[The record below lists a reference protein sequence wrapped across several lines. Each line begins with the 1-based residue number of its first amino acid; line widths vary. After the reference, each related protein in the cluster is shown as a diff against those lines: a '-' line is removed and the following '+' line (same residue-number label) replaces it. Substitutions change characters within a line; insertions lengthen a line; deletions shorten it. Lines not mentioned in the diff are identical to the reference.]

1 MANPMPPSR
10 KRLAML
16 VVAVGSALIVERVVA
31 LSAGE
36 GVEAAETRAARVAQ
50 PLDDRA
56 DEAPAARNAADTLDA
71 PQRTAASNPEG
82 ELRLDRLAR
91 RLEAPAAASTAPRG
105 TLFDVVSWQPPA
117 PKIVAA
123 PPPKPVAPPFPYLYM
138 GRLSEDGVRTAFF
151 MKGSRVLPVK
161 AGDVVDAAYR
171 VDEMTEQQMTLTYLP
186 LNETLSVAL
195 EGAR

>member
-1 MANPMPPSR
+1 MATPLTPGR

-36 GVEAAETRAARVAQ
+36 GVEAAEARPGRVAEMQ
-50 PLDDRA
+50 DGVAPG
-56 DEAPAARNAADTLDA
+56 EAGDASPAANE
-71 PQRTAASNPEG
+71 PAASAAAG

-91 RLEAPAAASTAPRG
+91 RLQVPAAASAASRVG
-105 TLFDVVSWQPPA
+105 LFDVVSWQPPV
-117 PKIVAA
+117 PKVVAA
-123 PPPKPVAPPFPYLYM
+123 PPPRPVAPPFPYLYM